1 MRVELYVYTFQGR
14 ANQFQIVYENERPK
28 LPDWAQLVFKIEACD
43 PNPAEAQET
52 AEVCAQKTANNL
64 GVNIDVCRWRE
75 VRKSVIR
82 LRKKSH
88 S

>member
-14 ANQFQIVYENERPK
+14 ANQFQIVYENEWAK

-43 PNPAEAQET
+43 QSPTEAQET
-52 AEVCAQKTANNL
+52 TEVCAQKTTNNL
-64 GVNIDVCRWRE
+64 GVNIDICRWRE
-75 VRKSVIR
+75 IKKRAIR
-82 LRKKSH
+82 LRKKSR